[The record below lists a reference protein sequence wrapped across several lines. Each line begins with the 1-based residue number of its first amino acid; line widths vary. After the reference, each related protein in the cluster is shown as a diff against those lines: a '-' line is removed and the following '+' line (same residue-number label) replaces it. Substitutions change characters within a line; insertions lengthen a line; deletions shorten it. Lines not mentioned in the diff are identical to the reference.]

1 MRTIKIRLSVIAA
14 LSGMMLLAG
23 CDVLDTAPY
32 DKFSEDLV
40 WESRANADAF
50 VFGTY
55 DAVVKAM
62 CTDFGTEDA
71 WTNNNID
78 TRGKNE
84 TREQITRDDNFGFNK
99 FSQIRRCNLIIQKA
113 SESTVLNEAD
123 KRELIAEGKFLR
135 AMAYFWLAKRFGI
148 VVWVDRVL
156 TADEE
161 TYQLPTTPDVAATY
175 DHLLKDLQDAVDG
188 MPETALP
195 GRASKYAAYA
205 LMSEVCLQAAAY
217 TGNAGLYQQ
226 AIDAADKIIGSGR
239 FTMDPDYE
247 GMFSDKNRYSK
258 EIILAT
264 YRLKSN
270 TTCEGTEMQ
279 WTTPNADNDKLAKTG
294 ATPLFE
300 GTSPFQGW
308 LYHSP
313 SQNLVDEYLV
323 IDRLTGTAVRW
334 DESSQFK
341 ANVTKTPP
349 VTTEMVDAGAVSTDI
364 RLNELIYAD
373 RDRRFYGT
381 FIYDSCLWYGQT
393 VTTCIRGNLYRR
405 VGDELAGHIGL
416 TNYYW
421 KKGDYAV
428 TPYVFYNTPTE
439 YHWVIFRLGRVY
451 LNKAEALLRQNRI
464 SEAVEML
471 NQTRVVHGGL
481 PPSEA
486 GDPEEAWTDYKRE
499 RRVDLA
505 KEGDYYWSLLRWG
518 KYGGPA
524 NGGLSPG
531 SRIPELEAPPT
542 HIDITKDRKSYV
554 IEEITFNMNNVR
566 NFDATRRYLLPIQH
580 SQRVRN
586 PNLGQNP
593 NW

>member
-1 MRTIKIRLSVIAA
+1 
-14 LSGMMLLAG
+14 MLLAG
-23 CDVLDTAPY
+23 CDVLDTSPY

-40 WESRANADAF
+40 WESRSNADAF

-62 CTDFGTEDA
+62 CTDFVGEEA

-78 TRGKNE
+78 IRGKNE
-84 TREQITRDDNFGFNK
+84 TREQITRDNDFGFNK

-113 SESTVLNEAD
+113 SESMTLSETD
-123 KRELIAEGKFLR
+123 KKELIAEGKFLR

-156 TADEE
+156 TANEE
-161 TYQLPTTPDVAATY
+161 TFQLPTTPDAATTY
-175 DHLLKDLQDAVDG
+175 NYILQDLQDAVEG

-217 TGNAGLYQQ
+217 TENVALYQQ
-226 AIDAADKIIGSGR
+226 AIDAADKIINSNQ

-247 GMFSDKNRYSK
+247 GMFNEKNRYSK

-279 WTTPNADNDKLAKTG
+279 QTTPNADNSKLAKTD
-294 ATPLFE
+294 ATPVFV

-308 LYHSP
+308 LYYSP
-313 SQNLVDEYLV
+313 SQNLVNEYLV
-323 IDRLTGTAVRW
+323 IDQLTGKAVRW

-341 ANVTKTPP
+341 ANVTKIPP
-349 VTTEMVDAGAVSTDI
+349 TTDEIVDAGSVTTDI

-373 RDRRFYGT
+373 RDKRFYGT
-381 FIYDSCLWYGQT
+381 FIYDSCVWYGQT
-393 VTTCIRGNLYRR
+393 ITTCIQGNLYRH
-405 VGDELAGHIGL
+405 VGDELGGHVGL

-421 KKGDYAV
+421 KKGAYTV

-451 LNKAEALLRQNRI
+451 LNKAEALLRQNKI
-464 SEAVEML
+464 NEAVEML
-471 NQTRVVHGGL
+471 NKTRMIHGGL
-481 PPSEA
+481 PQSEA
-486 GDPEEAWTDYKRE
+486 STPQDAWIDYMRE

-518 KYGGPA
+518 KYGGLS

-531 SRIPELEAPPT
+531 SGIIELETLPT
-542 HIDITKDRKSYV
+542 HIDIAKDRKSYV

-566 NFDATRRYLLPIQH
+566 IFDASRRYLLPIQN